1 MVTVQDLNVHVYRT
15 EGTSDEQASVLK
27 HLFTDIS
34 FCDDNNLCSV
44 NSINWFRIAVQ
55 STYFVWAY
63 LQIYGSEKCFGL
75 PVNFCIPT
83 GGGNMHLFFISFRL
97 FYCYLVIIL
106 HAMFS
111 FISLLNRI
119 L

>member
-27 HLFTDIS
+27 SLFTDIT
-34 FCDDNNLCSV
+34 FCEENNLCSV

-63 LQIYGSEKCFGL
+63 LQINGSNKSFGL
-75 PVNFCIPT
+75 PVNFSIPT
-83 GGGNMHLFFISFRL
+83 GGENLF
-97 FYCYLVIIL
+97 
-106 HAMFS
+106 
-111 FISLLNRI
+111 
-119 L
+119 

>member
-1 MVTVQDLNVHVYRT
+1 MVTVQDLNVHVYCT

-63 LQIYGSEKCFGL
+63 LQINGSEKCSGL

-83 GGGNMHLFFISFRL
+83 GGGNMHLIFISVV
-97 FYCYLVIIL
+97 YTVTP
-106 HAMFS
+106 
-111 FISLLNRI
+111 
-119 L
+119 

>member
-27 HLFTDIS
+27 SLFTDIT
-34 FCDDNNLCSV
+34 FCEENNLCSV

-55 STYFVWAY
+55 STYFVWTY
-63 LQIYGSEKCFGL
+63 LQINGSDERFGL
-75 PVNFCIPT
+75 PVHFSIPT
-83 GGGNMHLFFISFRL
+83 GGKN
-97 FYCYLVIIL
+97 
-106 HAMFS
+106 
-111 FISLLNRI
+111 LL